1 MKKRVLIHSLIFSP
15 DGVSTAYLYN
25 DIALRLQERGYE
37 VVVLTTT
44 PHFNI
49 VPEQVAKQP
58 MRWKVWGL
66 CKVSDFHGMRVL
78 HVPQKKFKSTA
89 LRILGFVYWHIV
101 SFFIGLTI
109 RHVDLILSPSP
120 PLTIG
125 LLNLWL
131 ARLKGCKVVYNVQ
144 EIYPDILKLKGG
156 VALKVLRWMERK
168 VYRGSDAVT
177 TIDKVFYDTIVGRFE
192 DSSKLHI
199 IPNFVDTE
207 LYHEVEVHIESTDNT
222 ERSTSKDSEN
232 SNNNQEFENLRID
245 TTSKDSENAK
255 LDTDSKRYT
264 LSTELFPETENIKLL
279 YAGNIGHAQSWEPL
293 VELADRTRELKV
305 EYIVI
310 GEGARR
316 DYLVEEKERRNLT
329 NLRILPYQPRE
340 LMPAILSYSD
350 ASFIFMAPEMDGDG
364 FPSKV
369 YTIMACQRPLLVLSG
384 EGTPIV
390 NFLQDK
396 GCAKL
401 ITEQDFEKKVYLMK
415 DWLSSVTKEEL
426 REMGK
431 RGLAEIQ
438 AKYTK
443 EKVTDM
449 YVDLVDGLLNSE
461 NI

>member
-49 VPEQVAKQP
+49 VPEQVAQQP
-58 MRWKVWGL
+58 MRWKVWCF
-66 CKVSDFHGMRVL
+66 CKVSKFNGMTVL
-78 HVPQKKFKSTA
+78 HVPQKKFKSTV
-89 LRILGFVYWHIV
+89 LRLLGFVYWHIV

-109 RHVDLILSPSP
+109 KHVDLILSPSP
-120 PLTIG
+120 PLTVGWMNLG
-125 LLNLWL
+125 L
-131 ARLKGCKVVYNVQ
+131 AKLKGCKVVYNVQ

-156 VALKVLRWMERK
+156 MALNVLRWMERK
-168 VYRGSDAVT
+168 VYNGSDAVT
-177 TIDKVFYDTIVGRFE
+177 TIDKVFYDTIVGRFKE
-192 DSSKLHI
+192 PSRLHI

-207 LYHEVEVHIESTDNT
+207 LYHEIPGSRFKVQGSSLIQEANTDL
-222 ERSTSKDSEN
+222 SKDT
-232 SNNNQEFENLRID
+232 D
-245 TTSKDSENAK
+245 T
-255 LDTDSKRYT
+255 
-264 LSTELFPETENIKLL
+264 IKLL

-293 VELADRTRELKV
+293 IELADRTRDLNV

-310 GEGARR
+310 GEGAKR
-316 DYLVEEKERRNLT
+316 DYVASEIEKRGLEKLH
-329 NLRILPYQPRE
+329 LLPYQPRE

-350 ASFIFMAPEMDGDG
+350 ASFIFMAPESDTDG

-369 YTIMACQRPLLVLSG
+369 YTIMACERPLLVLSG
-384 EGTPIV
+384 ENTPIV
-390 NFLQDK
+390 NFLKDK

-401 ITEQDFEKKVYLMK
+401 ITEQDFETKVDEMVA
-415 DWLSSVTKEEL
+415 WLRSVSRDEL
-426 REMGK
+426 KEMGRK
-431 RGLAEIQ
+431 GLAEIE

-449 YVDLVDGLLNSE
+449 YVELVDTLTK
-461 NI
+461 